1 MDTNKILVETIK
13 EVEIKEV
20 DINEMQINNL
30 TIITKIITII
40 ENSNQ
45 IVLGKLE
52 EEVEEE
58 ANGQLII
65 IDPSKG
71 KIIHDQTQITTEI
84 LIMKVLLINII
95 NNTIIDNL
103 ILDKITI
110 LTTGDRIIT
119 VFNTIT
125 N

>member
-30 TIITKIITII
+30 TIITKIITTI

-45 IVLGKLE
+45 IVLDKQE

-58 ANGQLII
+58 TNGQLII
-65 IDPSKG
+65 IDPSKD

-84 LIMKVLLINII
+84 LIMKLQLINII

-103 ILDKITI
+103 ILAKITI

-119 VFNTIT
+119 VFNTAT